1 MLILVLSPA
10 IHCNVI
16 FNGSVAWGQKELH
29 HDVRPVSW
37 PDLHKSLES
46 TLVTAAALPYTPI
59 LDIRQRGT
67 ELELPA
73 ALKFS
78 SIHR

>member
-1 MLILVLSPA
+1 MRLGLQKPHRTCTFIKTRDQPTTK
-10 IHCNVI
+10 
-16 FNGSVAWGQKELH
+16 KELH

-46 TLVTAAALPYTPI
+46 ILVTAAALAYTPI
-59 LDIRQRGT
+59 LDIRQGGT